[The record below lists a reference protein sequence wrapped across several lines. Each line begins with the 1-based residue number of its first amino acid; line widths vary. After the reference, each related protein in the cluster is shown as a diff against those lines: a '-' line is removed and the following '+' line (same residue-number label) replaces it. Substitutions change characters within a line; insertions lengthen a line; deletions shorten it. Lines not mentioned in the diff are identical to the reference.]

1 MISAEQFL
9 DEARRW
15 TASGTR
21 EDLQNRDG
29 GPHMSI
35 HTRSGDGW
43 LIRLPCRLASRKR
56 SNDDLPGFGAR
67 LQGDSTRFIVQYKI
81 GAKHRRMTLGST
93 ATVTLD
99 SARKSA
105 GDILAAV
112 RLGHDP
118 AGDKAEARLR
128 VKGYV
133 ANAREASSHPPTTA
147 IRSSN
152 WLEGRGHV
160 AARFHRRIRRN
171 HRSIPAR
178 ARQGRC
184 RWSAN

>member
-1 MISAEQFL
+1 MKLSRRTVDSLALPPGKQEAIFFD
-9 DEARRW
+9 DE
-15 TASGTR
+15 
-21 EDLQNRDG
+21 L
-29 GPHMSI
+29 
-35 HTRSGDGW
+35 
-43 LIRLPCRLASRKR
+43 
-56 SNDDLPGFGAR
+56 R
-67 LQGDSTRFIVQYKI
+67 LQGDSRRFVVQYKI

-171 HRSIPAR
+171 HRSIPFVR
-178 ARQGRC
+178 GRSSRRS
-184 RWSAN
+184 RWSAI